1 MYKYTCC
8 INFKPGTR
16 KIGLEQ
22 GEPVQWL
29 GLAKQEQGSH
39 RPV

>member
-1 MYKYTCC
+1 MYKYVCR
-8 INFKPGTR
+8 INFKLDTR

-29 GLAKQEQGSH
+29 G
-39 RPV
+39 